1 MMTLLLKRGLT
12 VLLLSVIPLFVLAQG
27 FPLPDVPKELKGVE
41 ARANYLALH
50 YWDRYDFTDNT
61 LIGNVDVSEQGFS
74 NFISIMPYVT
84 DKDAAFAQLAVNIA
98 SNQRMADYFV
108 ALGMK
113 YLYEQASPVYDEGL
127 YILMLEKILEQPALP
142 ENLRQEFGFDLK
154 MAKKNRV
161 GDVAADFSF
170 ITRAGERSTLLKTK
184 GEYVLLFLGDPECD
198 FCNVTKEELS
208 AMPSVGHLVD
218 EGRLKVL
225 FVCVE
230 GMSDAWKESRAPNG
244 WIDVCDDR
252 MEIHC
257 GLLYEMPGLPVLYLL
272 DRNHRVLL
280 KNTTPAVVE
289 DFFSE
294 R

>member
-1 MMTLLLKRGLT
+1 MNQLKRYPVFFLFFFLP
-12 VLLLSVIPLFVLAQG
+12 LLAAAQG
-27 FPLPDVPKELKGVE
+27 FPLPDVPKEVKGVE

-61 LIGNVDVSEQGFS
+61 LIGNVDISEQGFS

-154 MAKKNRV
+154 MANMNRV
-161 GDVAADFSF
+161 GSVAADFSF
-170 ITRAGERSTLLKTK
+170 LSRAGERSTLLKTK
-184 GEYVLLFLGDPECD
+184 GEYILLFLGDPECD
-198 FCNVTKEELS
+198 YCTEAKEQLL
-208 AMPSVGHLVD
+208 AMPVFGRLVAD
-218 EGRLKVL
+218 GSLKVL
-225 FVCVE
+225 QVCVE
-230 GMSDAWKESRAPNG
+230 GMSDAWKEYRAPER
-244 WIDVCDDR
+244 WIDACDDR
-252 MEIHC
+252 MEIHK
-257 GLLYEMPGLPVLYLL
+257 GLLYEIPGLPVLYLL
-272 DRNHRVLL
+272 DKNHRVLL
-280 KNTTPAVVE
+280 KNSSPAAVE
-289 DFFSE
+289 NFFMKK
-294 R
+294 

>member
-1 MMTLLLKRGLT
+1 MNQLKRYPVFFLFFFLP
-12 VLLLSVIPLFVLAQG
+12 LLAAAQG
-27 FPLPDVPKELKGVE
+27 FPLPDVPKEVKGVE

-61 LIGNVDVSEQGFS
+61 LIGNVDISEQGFS

-154 MAKKNRV
+154 MANMNRV
-161 GDVAADFSF
+161 GSVAADFSF
-170 ITRAGERSTLLKTK
+170 LSRAGERSTLLNTK
-184 GEYVLLFLGDPECD
+184 GEYILLFLGDPECD
-198 FCNVTKEELS
+198 YCTETKEQLL
-208 AMPSVGHLVD
+208 AMPVFGRLVAD
-218 EGRLKVL
+218 GSLKVL
-225 FVCVE
+225 QVCVE
-230 GMSDAWKESRAPNG
+230 GMSDAWKEYRAPER
-244 WIDVCDDR
+244 WIDACDDR
-252 MEIHC
+252 MEIHK
-257 GLLYEMPGLPVLYLL
+257 GLLYEIPGLPVLYLL
-272 DRNHRVLL
+272 DKNHRVLL
-280 KNTTPAVVE
+280 KNSSPAAVE
-289 DFFSE
+289 NFFMKK
-294 R
+294 

>member
-1 MMTLLLKRGLT
+1 MNQLKRYPVFFLFFFLP
-12 VLLLSVIPLFVLAQG
+12 LLAAAQG
-27 FPLPDVPKELKGVE
+27 FPLPDVPKEVKGVE

-61 LIGNVDVSEQGFS
+61 LIGNVDISEQGFS

-170 ITRAGERSTLLKTK
+170 ITRAGERSTLLNTK
-184 GEYVLLFLGDPECD
+184 GEYILLFLGDPECD
-198 FCNVTKEELS
+198 YCTETKEQLL
-208 AMPSVGHLVD
+208 AMPVFGRLVAD
-218 EGRLKVL
+218 GSLKVL
-225 FVCVE
+225 QVCVE
-230 GMSDAWKESRAPNG
+230 GMSDAWKEYRAPER
-244 WIDVCDDR
+244 WIDACDDR
-252 MEIHC
+252 MEIHK
-257 GLLYEMPGLPVLYLL
+257 GLLYEIPGLPVLYLL
-272 DRNHRVLL
+272 DKNHRVLL
-280 KNTTPAVVE
+280 KNSSPAAVE
-289 DFFSE
+289 NFFMKK
-294 R
+294 

>member
-1 MMTLLLKRGLT
+1 MNQLKRYPVFFLFFFLP
-12 VLLLSVIPLFVLAQG
+12 LLAAAQG
-27 FPLPDVPKELKGVE
+27 FPLPDVPKEVKGVE

-61 LIGNVDVSEQGFS
+61 LIGNVDISEQGFS

-154 MAKKNRV
+154 MANMNRV
-161 GDVAADFSF
+161 GSVAADFSF
-170 ITRAGERSTLLKTK
+170 LSRAGERSTLLKTK
-184 GEYVLLFLGDPECD
+184 GEYILLFLGDPECD
-198 FCNVTKEELS
+198 YCTEAKEQLL
-208 AMPSVGHLVD
+208 AMPVSGRLVAD
-218 EGRLKVL
+218 GSLKVL
-225 FVCVE
+225 QVCVE
-230 GMSDAWKESRAPNG
+230 GMSDAWKEYRAPER
-244 WIDVCDDR
+244 WIDACDDR
-252 MEIHC
+252 MEIHK
-257 GLLYEMPGLPVLYLL
+257 GLLYEIPGLPVLYLL
-272 DRNHRVLL
+272 DKNHRVLL
-280 KNTTPAVVE
+280 KNSSPAAVE
-289 DFFSE
+289 NFFMKK
-294 R
+294 

>member
-1 MMTLLLKRGLT
+1 MNQLKRYPVFFLFFFLP
-12 VLLLSVIPLFVLAQG
+12 LLAAAQG
-27 FPLPDVPKELKGVE
+27 FPLPDVPKEIKGVE

-61 LIGNVDVSEQGFS
+61 LIGNVDISEQGFS
-74 NFISIMPYVT
+74 NFISIMHYVT

-170 ITRAGERSTLLKTK
+170 ITRACERSTLLSTK
-184 GEYVLLFLGDPECD
+184 GEYILLFLGDPECD
-198 FCNVTKEELS
+198 YCTETKEQLL
-208 AMPSVGHLVD
+208 AMPVSGRLVAD
-218 EGRLKVL
+218 GSLKVL
-225 FVCVE
+225 QVCVE
-230 GMSDAWKESRAPNG
+230 GMSDAWKVYRAPEG
-244 WIDVCDDR
+244 WIDACDDR
-252 MEIHC
+252 MEIHK
-257 GLLYEMPGLPVLYLL
+257 GLLYEIPGLPVLYLL
-272 DRNHRVLL
+272 DKNHRVLL
-280 KNTTPAVVE
+280 KNSSPAAVE
-289 DFFSE
+289 NFFMKK
-294 R
+294 